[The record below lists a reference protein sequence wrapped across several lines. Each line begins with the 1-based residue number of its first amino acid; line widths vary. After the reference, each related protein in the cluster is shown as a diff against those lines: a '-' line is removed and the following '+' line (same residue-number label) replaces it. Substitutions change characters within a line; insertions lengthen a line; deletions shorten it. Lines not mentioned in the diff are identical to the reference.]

1 MDKLFMVRSFFAIKK
16 GGLKKSTITVKAHG
30 LIGEGSE
37 RKVYEAK
44 VVVLR
49 NKKGKLKRGKTL
61 KLALKRFDQIY
72 EHDHPWSNP
81 FVQVR
86 NFNSLKELN
95 TKKKLGLNIIP
106 TYRLIEAPGK
116 TPGIVATNLRI
127 LNWEF
132 FKKVPEKTR
141 KEVLEK
147 IKSQMDIVKGE
158 GFDIAFDAFA
168 LVKVKDGFVPYIAD
182 FKSIHPARSQL
193 EIEKK
198 LAEVEA
204 HKSGNQSRKAK

>member
-1 MDKLFMVRSFFAIKK
+1 MVKSFFAIKK
-16 GGLKKSTITVKAHG
+16 GGLKKSTITVREHG
-30 LIGEGSE
+30 LIGMGSE
-37 RKVYEAK
+37 REVHEAK

-49 NKKGKLKRGKTL
+49 NKQGKLKRGKTL
-61 KLALKRFDQIY
+61 KLALKRFDQVY

-106 TYRLIEAPGK
+106 TYRLIEAPTR

-132 FKKVPEKTR
+132 FKKVPEKVK
-141 KEVLEK
+141 KEVLDK
-147 IKSQMDIVKGE
+147 IKEQMDIVKSE

-168 LVKVKDGFVPYIAD
+168 LVKVKDDLVPYIAD
-182 FKSIHPARSQL
+182 FRSVHPSRSQA

-198 LAEVEA
+198 LAQIEA
-204 HKSGNQSRKAK
+204 HKNGNQSRKAK